1 MSQASTFGHPLVAEF
16 PIVPSLVAK
25 RVDESLDA
33 LLSSHSGAAAPAYA
47 AAGTVWMNSATGQL
61 YLHDGTGDK
70 EIAVNA
76 GVPASASAAGVTGQ
90 VAWDADHFYVC
101 IATDTWKRVA
111 VATW

>member
-1 MSQASTFGHPLVAEF
+1 MTQAAVFGHPRPDEPDVLKTDTA
-16 PIVPSLVAK
+16 I
-25 RVDESLDA
+25 RVDDSLDA
-33 LLSSHSGAAAPAYA
+33 LLSSNSGANAPAYA
-47 AAGTVWMNSATGQL
+47 VAGTVWMNSTTGQL

-101 IATDTWKRVA
+101 TATDTWKRVA

>member
-1 MSQASTFGHPLVAEF
+1 MSQASTFGHPLAAESPITPSDVAT
-16 PIVPSLVAK
+16 
-25 RVDESLDA
+25 RVGESLAA

-61 YLHDGTGDK
+61 YLHDGTSDK

-76 GVPASASAAGVTGQ
+76 GVPASASAAGAAGQ
-90 VAWDADHFYVC
+90 VAWDADYFYVC
-101 IATDTWKRVA
+101 TATDTWKRVA